1 VTRRHQ
7 PALTGWQKQLL
18 AELKELAQ
26 QRADDIQ
33 VRGRAKLDADSDA
46 VLRITLRT
54 AGIPHHEGGLKLQD
68 TEEFILRL
76 RPSPY
81 SLPAID
87 VDHIR
92 FLGYPHVLAGQRL
105 CIYLDPSREWQPTL
119 GVAGLLT
126 RLWDWLVDAA
136 AGNFDASTAMY
147 HAVGGVLHR
156 AHGTPMIVVR
166 EPGPAKRQQAAR
178 LLARS
183 THRYDLTYS
192 RGPAGYRTP
201 VFTLATALPFGA
213 ASTFALLLALLDDP
227 YMDRLDGRAPRTAAQ
242 SPAFLTTLLASAVR
256 NQDDT
261 EQYFVLAVPHPAGG
275 PPHLLG
281 GRLPAPTA
289 NALRR
294 IAHQHGVGVV
304 LDPAKINTE
313 IPIEWCTMSDERPEV
328 TTRRDDGRPVNGFRR
343 KAVHIWGCGG
353 LGSWIAEFVA
363 RAGADEITVCDPGT
377 ITGGLLVRQNYVE
390 DDIGLS
396 KAEALARRLR
406 AIRDDLTVT
415 VTEGNLPEDH
425 TSCLAADL
433 IIDATVNNG
442 ITSCLEALTTSP
454 DRRALVAQVAT
465 DARSGTLGI
474 AVLCAADDAGLTV
487 SEIDQD
493 AGRTVQCDS
502 GLELYHTLWQEPGDD
517 DELIPTRG
525 CSVPTFHGSAAD
537 LAAVAATLV
546 NLLGSHLQQPD
557 PAVSGTH
564 LIALPHAPSGPRH
577 HFVPAGTKAVDH
589 SSGTE

>member
-1 VTRRHQ
+1 MTRRHQ
-7 PALTGWQKQLL
+7 PTLTGWQKHLL
-18 AELKELAQ
+18 AELKSLAQ
-26 QRADDIQ
+26 QRPGEIQ
-33 VRGRAKLDADSDA
+33 VCGRPKLDRDGEA
-46 VLRITLRT
+46 VLRIALCT
-54 AGIPHHEGGLKLQD
+54 AEIPHHPGGLQLQE

-87 VDHIR
+87 VDHVR

-105 CIYLDPSREWQPTL
+105 CVYLDPSREWQPTL

-147 HAVGGVLHR
+147 HAVGGLLHQ
-156 AHGTPMIVVR
+156 AGDTPTIVVR
-166 EPGPAKRQQAAR
+166 EPGPAKRHQTAH

-192 RGPAGYRTP
+192 PGPDGYRTP

-213 ASTFALLLALLDDP
+213 TSTFALLLAFLDDP
-227 YMDRLDGRAPRTAAQ
+227 YLDRLEGRAPRVAPQ
-242 SPAFLTTLLASAVR
+242 SPAFLTALLASAVR
-256 NQDDT
+256 NQDDA

-281 GRLPAPTA
+281 GRLPVPTA

-294 IAHQHGVGVV
+294 IARQRGVGVV
-304 LDPAKINTE
+304 LDPAKINTA
-313 IPIEWCTMSDERPEV
+313 IPIEWCRMSDERPEV
-328 TTRRDDGRPVNGFRR
+328 TTRRDDGRPVNGFQG
-343 KAVHIWGCGG
+343 KTVHIWGCGG
-353 LGSWIAEFVA
+353 LGSWIAEFIA
-363 RAGADEITVCDPGT
+363 RAGAAEITVCDPGV

-390 DDIGLS
+390 DDIGRS
-396 KAEALARRLR
+396 KAEALASRLR

-415 VTEGNLPEDH
+415 VAEGHLPENH
-425 TSCLAADL
+425 TSWLAADL

-442 ITSCLEALTTSP
+442 ITSYLDALTTAA
-454 DRRALVAQVAT
+454 DRRALIAQVAT
-465 DARSGTLGI
+465 DARSGTLGL
-474 AVLCAADDAGLTV
+474 AVLCAANAGATV
-487 SEIDQD
+487 SDIDQD
-493 AGRTVQCDS
+493 AGRIIQCDS
-502 GLELYHTLWQEPGDD
+502 GLELYHMLWQEPGDD

-546 NLLGSHLQQPD
+546 NLIGSHLQQPG
-557 PAVSGTH
+557 PVVSGTH
-564 LIALPHAPSGPRH
+564 LVALPHAASGPRH
-577 HFVPAGTKAVDH
+577 HFVPAGTQAMDH
-589 SSGTE
+589 TAGTE

>member
-1 VTRRHQ
+1 M
-7 PALTGWQKQLL
+7 TGWQKQLL
-18 AELKELAQ
+18 AELKSLAQ
-26 QRADDIQ
+26 QRPDDIRLNGQ
-33 VRGRAKLDADSDA
+33 AKLDTDGEA
-46 VLRITLRT
+46 VLRITVCT
-54 AGIPHHEGGLKLQD
+54 ADIPHHSGGLKLLD

-81 SLPAID
+81 SLPAIE

-136 AGNFDASTAMY
+136 AGNFNASTAMY
-147 HAVGGVLHR
+147 HAVGGVLHQ
-156 AHGTPMIVVR
+156 ADDTPTVVVR
-166 EPGPAKRQQAAR
+166 EPGPAKRHQTAR
-178 LLARS
+178 LLARA

-192 RGPAGYRTP
+192 RGPIGYRTP

-227 YMDRLDGRAPRTAAQ
+227 YMDHLEGRAPRIASQ
-242 SPAFLTTLLASAVR
+242 SPAFLTALLASAIR

-261 EQYFVLAVPHPAGG
+261 EQYFVLAVPHPAAG
-275 PPHLLG
+275 PPHLLA

-294 IAHQHGVGVV
+294 IAHQHGVGIV
-304 LDPAKINTE
+304 LDPARINTE
-313 IPIEWCTMSDERPEV
+313 IPIEWCRVSDERPQV
-328 TTRRDDGRPVNGFRR
+328 TTRRDDGRPVNGFQR
-343 KAVHIWGCGG
+343 KSIHIWGCGG
-353 LGSWIAEFVA
+353 LGSWIAEFIA
-363 RAGADEITVCDPGT
+363 RAGAAEITVCDPGV

-415 VTEGNLPEDH
+415 VAEGNLPENP
-425 TSCLAADL
+425 TAGLAADL

-442 ITSCLEALTTSP
+442 ITSYLDVLATAP
-454 DRRALVAQVAT
+454 DRRALIAQVAT
-465 DARSGTLGI
+465 DARSGTLGV
-474 AVLCAADDAGLTV
+474 ACLCAADAGLTV
-487 SEIDQD
+487 SEIDQG
-493 AGRTVQCDS
+493 AGRTVQCDG
-502 GLELYHTLWQEPGDD
+502 GLELYHALWQEPGDD

-546 NLLGSHLQQPD
+546 NLIGSHLQQPD

-564 LIALPHAPSGPRH
+564 LIALAHAASGPRH
-577 HFVPAGTKAVDH
+577 HFLPAETHAIDHTAGT
-589 SSGTE
+589 E

>member
-1 VTRRHQ
+1 MTKRHQ
-7 PALTGWQKQLL
+7 PTLTSWQKHLL
-18 AELKELAQ
+18 AELKALAQ
-26 QRADDIQ
+26 QRPDDIQ
-33 VRGRAKLDADSDA
+33 VRGRPTLDRDGEA

-54 AGIPHHEGGLKLQD
+54 ADIPHHEGGLQLRD

-76 RPSPY
+76 RPSAY
-81 SLPAID
+81 SLPAIE
-87 VDHIR
+87 VDHAR

-136 AGNFDASTAMY
+136 AGNFNASTAMY
-147 HAVGGVLHR
+147 HAVGGVPHQ
-156 AHGTPMIVVR
+156 ADDTPTIVIR
-166 EPGPAKRQQAAR
+166 ESGPAKRHQTAR
-178 LLARS
+178 LIARS

-192 RGPAGYRTP
+192 SEAAGFRIP
-201 VFTLATALPFGA
+201 VIALATALPFGA

-227 YMDRLDGRAPRTAAQ
+227 YMDRLEERAPRIAPQ
-242 SPAFLTTLLASAVR
+242 SPAFLTALLASAVR
-256 NQDDT
+256 NHDGT

-281 GRLPAPTA
+281 GRLPVPTA

-294 IAHQHGVGVV
+294 IAQQHGVGVA
-304 LDPAKINTE
+304 LDPTRINTE
-313 IPIEWCTMSDERPEV
+313 IPIEWCRMSDERPEV
-328 TTRRDDGRPVNGFRR
+328 TIRRDDGRPVNGFQG
-343 KAVHIWGCGG
+343 KTVHIWGCGG
-353 LGSWIAEFVA
+353 LGSWIAELIV
-363 RAGADEITVCDPGT
+363 RAGASEITVCDPGV

-390 DDIGLS
+390 DDIGRS
-396 KAEALARRLR
+396 KAEALASRLR

-415 VTEGNLPEDH
+415 VAEGHLPEDP

-442 ITSCLEALTTSP
+442 ITSYLDVLTTAT
-454 DRRALVAQVAT
+454 DRRALIAQVAT
-465 DARSGTLGI
+465 DARSGTLGL
-474 AVLCAADDAGLTV
+474 AVLCAANAPGTV
-487 SEIDQD
+487 SDIDQD
-493 AGRTVQCDS
+493 AGRTIQCDS
-502 GLELYHTLWQEPGDD
+502 ELELYHTLWQEPGDD

-546 NLLGSHLQQPD
+546 NLIGSHLQQPD
-557 PAVSGTH
+557 PVVSGTH
-564 LIALPHAPSGPRH
+564 LIALPHAASGPRH
-577 HFVPAGTKAVDH
+577 HFLPAETHAPDHTAGT
-589 SSGTE
+589 E